1 MNGPNDH
8 GDRCGRSGCNNRV
21 NDMDKPTPPEPVS
34 LSYDI
39 ENLTV
44 VKGFTK
50 GQVIA
55 HGEAMAAWGAA
66 QERERPLK
74 TKLWIWENFV
84 DGRPEFW
91 AFDNP
96 FPIHLGDNG
105 DPQTLGEPVGY
116 ALFKP
121 SRTGRADVPEHE
133 ILRRIKAAHQGD

>member
-21 NDMDKPTPPEPVS
+21 NDMDKPVCQVLFTHPHFTPT
-34 LSYDI
+34 I
-39 ENLTV
+39 EAY
-44 VKGFTK
+44 GD
-50 GQVIA
+50 
-55 HGEAMAAWGAA
+55 AMAAWGAA